1 MKRKVLFLCVH
12 NSARSQIAEAFLNKY
27 GSEHFE
33 AKSAGVDPRPI
44 NPYVVTVMNEEGIDL
59 TGKVPQSAHNYY
71 RAGEVFDFYITVCA
85 ENVEDMCPADIGN
98 EVKYKW
104 SFEDPS
110 VYKGTDGEV
119 LELVRDLRD
128 RIKQKVLRFIEKTL

>member
-1 MKRKVLFLCVH
+1 MKNRVLFLCVH

-27 GSEHFE
+27 GSDQFE
-33 AKSAGVDPRPI
+33 AKSAGMDPRPI

-59 TGKVPQSAHNYY
+59 TGKVPQSAFNYY
-71 RAGEVFDFYITVCA
+71 RSGELFDYYITVCA
-85 ENVEDMCPADIGN
+85 EDVEEMCPAEIAN
-98 EVKYKW
+98 ENKDKW

-110 VYKGTDGEV
+110 VFKGPDGEV

-128 RIKQKVLRFIEKTL
+128 RIKQKVLRFIETSE